1 MILSR
6 KLVVLGYLD
15 LKMVLNPKVSKRQIE
30 REKNPST
37 TVFLRL
43 ENIIVL
49 KKLNETASFSKK
61 NILVNPFF

>member
-15 LKMVLNPKVSKRQIE
+15 LKMVLNPKVSKHQIE
-30 REKNPST
+30 REKKTST

-49 KKLNETASFSKK
+49 EKLNETASFSKK
-61 NILVNPFF
+61 IS